1 MFKVNVTGVAK
12 PLVFEFA
19 LQQQDGL
26 CGNPGTVSVAE
37 IKSAVAEAKVGGEE
51 KRRAYIFY
59 GRRLFTH
66 VSEYRVYTL
75 LATPWYSPTQS
86 VRVESWLLILH
97 LRITPHFNNIF
108 TLPLS
113 CAIFPASTPSSSFLP
128 SVLMSFCVY
137 QVVCASTGALG
148 VQTFNMCWWS
158 LLQNGFH
165 VTYWRRPSASSLW
178 ILSLLKNK
186 RESHMSSNGCSR
198 TGETCEIRSFR
209 LQALHLATRIT
220 VPNHWRCCWGC
231 AEGRAVLGQCWEP
244 WDLRNLGKILRHVA
258 VQPTFNI
265 GSPSSCVSAW
275 RKYVDARSR
284 TAGVL
289 DVPLRPFVYIYVK
302 KKCFLFSLSFLRC
315 TALISILMTSLHHMH
330 ATESG
335 TRNLEYS

>member
-1 MFKVNVTGVAK
+1 MCELKKWSVFLHIYYFYLVRDSRVSTLATVIASICTAAWYGNHLGNHCRRHLYVNDLRHYRPKFVALARTFFSFFFQMRFFWDWTTPSESDLKMLFKVNVTGVAK

-51 KRRAYIFY
+51 KRRAYIIY

-148 VQTFNMCWWS
+148 VQTINMCWWS

-165 VTYWRRPSASSLW
+165 VTYWRRPSASSPW
-178 ILSLLKNK
+178 IRSLLKN
-186 RESHMSSNGCSR
+186 
-198 TGETCEIRSFR
+198 
-209 LQALHLATRIT
+209 
-220 VPNHWRCCWGC
+220 
-231 AEGRAVLGQCWEP
+231 
-244 WDLRNLGKILRHVA
+244 
-258 VQPTFNI
+258 
-265 GSPSSCVSAW
+265 
-275 RKYVDARSR
+275 
-284 TAGVL
+284 
-289 DVPLRPFVYIYVK
+289 
-302 KKCFLFSLSFLRC
+302 
-315 TALISILMTSLHHMH
+315 
-330 ATESG
+330 
-335 TRNLEYS
+335 